1 MLTARDLFTC
11 LAMIDKIKHD
21 NEILRQR
28 VDILTERLSKDG
40 ALSPKSLQRMDKV
53 LDTAEQSSHQDQL
66 AEQVS
71 EEVGNVTLPEALA
84 KQLDDVVGQQGA
96 ITRPETVA
104 DCLETTFSELLGRA
118 NQWMR
123 EEGDGPGKGALLRH
137 WWAAI
142 AP

>member
-21 NEILRQR
+21 NDVLRQR

-40 ALSPKSLQRMDKV
+40 ALSPKSIQRMDKV

-71 EEVGNVTLPEALA
+71 EEVGNVKLPEALA
-84 KQLDDVVGQQGA
+84 KQLDDVVGLQGA
-96 ITRPETVA
+96 ITQPETVA
-104 DCLETTFSELLGRA
+104 DCLEATFSELLERA
-118 NQWMR
+118 NQWRR
-123 EEGDGPGKGALLRH
+123 EEGDGPDKGALL
-137 WWAAI
+137 
-142 AP
+142 PKP

>member
-71 EEVGNVTLPEALA
+71 EEVRNVTLPEALA

-96 ITRPETVA
+96 ITQPETVA
-104 DCLETTFSELLGRA
+104 DCLETTFSELLERA
-118 NQWMR
+118 NQWRR
-123 EEGDGPGKGALLRH
+123 EEGDGPDKGALL
-137 WWAAI
+137 
-142 AP
+142 PKS

>member
-53 LDTAEQSSHQDQL
+53 LDTAEQSSHRDQL

-71 EEVGNVTLPEALA
+71 EEVRNVTLPEALA

-104 DCLETTFSELLGRA
+104 DCLETTFSELLERA
-118 NQWMR
+118 NQWRR
-123 EEGDGPGKGALLRH
+123 EEGDGPDKGALL
-137 WWAAI
+137 
-142 AP
+142 PKS

>member
-21 NEILRQR
+21 NEVLRQR

-53 LDTAEQSSHQDQL
+53 LDTAKQSSHRDQL

-71 EEVGNVTLPEALA
+71 AEVGNVKLPESLA
-84 KQLDDVVGQQGA
+84 KQLDEVIGQQGA
-96 ITRPETVA
+96 ITQPETVA
-104 DCLETTFSELLGRA
+104 DCLEKTFNELLERA
-118 NQWMR
+118 NQWRR
-123 EEGDGPGKGALLRH
+123 EEGDGPDKGALL
-137 WWAAI
+137 
-142 AP
+142 PKS

>member
-71 EEVGNVTLPEALA
+71 EEVGNVTLPETLA

-104 DCLETTFSELLGRA
+104 DCLETTFSELLERA
-118 NQWMR
+118 NQWRR
-123 EEGDGPGKGALLRH
+123 EEGDGPDKGALL
-137 WWAAI
+137 
-142 AP
+142 PKS

>member
-71 EEVGNVTLPEALA
+71 EEVRNVTLPEALA

-104 DCLETTFSELLGRA
+104 DCLETTFSELLERA
-118 NQWMR
+118 NQWRR
-123 EEGDGPGKGALLRH
+123 EEGDGPDKGALL
-137 WWAAI
+137 
-142 AP
+142 PKS

>member
-1 MLTARDLFTC
+1 MLNARDVFTC

-53 LDTAEQSSHQDQL
+53 LDTAEQLSHRDQL

-71 EEVGNVTLPEALA
+71 AEVGNVTLPEGLA
-84 KQLDDVVGQQGA
+84 KQVDDVIVQQGA
-96 ITRPETVA
+96 ITQPETVA
-104 DCLETTFSELLGRA
+104 DCLETSFGELLERA
-118 NQWMR
+118 NQWRR
-123 EEGDGPGKGALLRH
+123 EEGNGPDKGAML
-137 WWAAI
+137 
-142 AP
+142 PKP

>member
-1 MLTARDLFTC
+1 MLTARDIFTC

-53 LDTAEQSSHQDQL
+53 LDTAQQSSHQDQL

-104 DCLETTFSELLGRA
+104 DCLATTFSELLERA
-118 NQWMR
+118 NQWRR
-123 EEGDGPGKGALLRH
+123 EEGDGPDKGALL
-137 WWAAI
+137 
-142 AP
+142 PKS

>member
-21 NEILRQR
+21 VEVLRQR

-53 LDTAEQSSHQDQL
+53 FDTAEQLSHRDQL

-71 EEVGNVTLPEALA
+71 AEVGNVTLPEGLA
-84 KQLDDVVGQQGA
+84 KQVDDVIVQRGA
-96 ITRPETVA
+96 ITQPETVA
-104 DCLETTFSELLGRA
+104 DCLETSFGELLERA
-118 NQWMR
+118 NQWRR
-123 EEGDGPGKGALLRH
+123 EEGNGPDKGAML
-137 WWAAI
+137 
-142 AP
+142 PKP